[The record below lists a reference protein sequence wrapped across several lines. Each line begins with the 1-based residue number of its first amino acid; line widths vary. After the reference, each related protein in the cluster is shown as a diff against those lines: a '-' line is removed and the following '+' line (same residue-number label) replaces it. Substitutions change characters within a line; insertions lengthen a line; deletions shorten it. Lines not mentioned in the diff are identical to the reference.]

1 MKFAKLLFLLPV
13 MAFGQ
18 FSNSTFQ
25 DTVLITRLTG
35 VTTQYTSGDVVRS
48 VSTALYGVNVS
59 RTTSDGPGRG
69 YITSVQIA
77 ADTANVT
84 GASFTVRFFNF
95 TDTTGKNAA
104 IAVDNAVYQ
113 GSWLNSAYRVGDADI
128 SLSMDGTTGGG
139 STVAS
144 GIATNLNIPYV
155 VGKGKLWILLI
166 AKGSYTP
173 KHGGLIRIK
182 VSTERTY

>member
-1 MKFAKLLFLLPV
+1 MKFAKLLFFVPL

-25 DTVLITRLTG
+25 DTVLIARLTG

-48 VSTALYGVNVS
+48 VATALYPVNVS
-59 RTTSDGPGRG
+59 RVTTDGPGRG
-69 YITSVQIA
+69 YITSVQIS

-95 TDTTGKNAA
+95 TDTTGRNVQ
-104 IAVDNAVYQ
+104 IAVDNAAYQ
-113 GSWLNSAYRVGDADI
+113 GLWLNSAYWVGDADI
-128 SLSMDGTTGGG
+128 TLGMDGTTGGG
-139 STVAS
+139 ATVAS

-155 VGKGKLWILLI
+155 VNKGKLWVLLL

-173 KHGGLIRIK
+173 KHGGAIRLK
-182 VSTERTY
+182 VATERTY